1 MNKIQ
6 KKLLFNECLG
16 YLTQTLLNFT
26 TDFLSQNNL
35 KAKYQG
41 KNGWMH
47 SYVFLSSSQN
57 LQFVLYQVLKHS
69 AAPHVLKLNT
79 TLLLIV

>member
-6 KKLLFNECLG
+6 NNLMFECL
-16 YLTQTLLNFT
+16 YISDTNNLLNFT

-41 KNGWMH
+41 KNG
-47 SYVFLSSSQN
+47 
-57 LQFVLYQVLKHS
+57 
-69 AAPHVLKLNT
+69 
-79 TLLLIV
+79 